1 MVFFFAMVVSGA
13 FVVTG
18 VTVVGS
24 ATIEVVDVVFI
35 NVVDVVVEVGG
46 ATVVS

>member
-1 MVFFFAMVVSGA
+1 MVVAGA

-24 ATIEVVDVVFI
+24 ATIDVVVVVVI